1 LRFLRNLFRLT
12 IWPDMM
18 ISTIATT
25 LQPFDSLLQRFALL
39 LLQNKVAQHAK
50 SADQVRAAK
59 SIGPKSSQNT

>member
-1 LRFLRNLFRLT
+1 
-12 IWPDMM
+12 MM